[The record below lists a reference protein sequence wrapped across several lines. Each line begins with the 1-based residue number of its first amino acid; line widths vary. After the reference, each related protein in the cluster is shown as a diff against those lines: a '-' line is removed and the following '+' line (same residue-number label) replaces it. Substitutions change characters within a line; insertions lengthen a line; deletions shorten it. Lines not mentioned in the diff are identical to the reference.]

1 MTVKKLAGHEY
12 AQACVTE
19 NGNEINLVSYV
30 TRIITVKR
38 ENGKRLVEC
47 TGLYSRTTIK
57 HIGWF
62 VREYLPDLTYYD
74 IKKIVG
80 AGFVEM

>member
-1 MTVKKLAGHEY
+1 MTIRKLNGHNS

-19 NGNEINLVSYV
+19 NGNEINLVSYI
-30 TRIITVKR
+30 TRVITVKH
-38 ENGKRLVEC
+38 ENGKRMIEC

-74 IKKIVG
+74 IKNIAGK
-80 AGFVEM
+80 GFVEI

>member
-1 MTVKKLAGHEY
+1 MTIRKLNGHNS

-30 TRIITVKR
+30 TRVITVKH
-38 ENGKRLVEC
+38 ENGKRLIEC
-47 TGLYSRTTIK
+47 TGTYSCTTIR

-62 VREYLPDLTYYD
+62 CKEYLPDLCYYD
-74 IKKIVG
+74 IKQIVG
-80 AGFVEM
+80 KGFVAI

>member
-1 MTVKKLAGHEY
+1 MTIRKLAGHDS
-12 AQACVTE
+12 AQACVAE
-19 NGNEINLVSYV
+19 NGNELNLISYV
-30 TRIITVKR
+30 TRIVTVKH
-38 ENGKRLVEC
+38 ENGKRFIEC

-74 IKKIVG
+74 IKNIVG

>member
-1 MTVKKLAGHEY
+1 MMKRLAGHEY
-12 AQACVTE
+12 AQAAVYE
-19 NGNEINLVSYV
+19 NGNQLDLISYI
-30 TRIITVKR
+30 TRVITVKH
-38 ENGKRLVEC
+38 ENGKRMIEC

-62 VREYLPDLTYYD
+62 CREYIPDLTYHD

-80 AGFVEM
+80 KGFVTI